1 MRNLIILNPSS
12 FKGKALE
19 VRSNVESAFK
29 NHGLDYE
36 IHVSKSSEDIISTV
50 KTNLDIFSNF
60 ISLGGDG
67 TLHYMANALAGT
79 EKNLGCVPM
88 GSGNDIAKNLD
99 LPFELDGCCVAIK
112 NCKVKR
118 IDLGL
123 INGSY
128 YYLGVSGAGFDSV
141 VTDLANNT
149 KFPIKGAVKYTYAVY
164 RTLVTYRS
172 KKFFIKFNDKER
184 TIDAMF
190 LVAGNMAMYGGGMI
204 IAPEADPTDGILDI
218 CIIKRMNKVHFLKTF
233 PKVFEGQHLSD
244 PFVEYF
250 KVTTIEIDSEYNFS
264 VFADGEYIC
273 KLPARYEVVP
283 KALNFIVAS

>member
-12 FKGKALE
+12 LKGKVLK
-19 VRSNVESAFK
+19 VKSDVESAFK
-29 NHGLDYE
+29 KNGLDYE
-36 IHVSKSSEDIISTV
+36 IHISKSSKDIISTV
-50 KTNLDIFSNF
+50 KANLNIFSNF

-67 TLHYMANALAGT
+67 TLHHMANALAGT
-79 EKNLGCVPM
+79 EKNLGCIPM
-88 GSGNDIAKNLD
+88 GSGNDIAKNLN
-99 LPFELDGCCVAIK
+99 LPFDLDSCCLAIK
-112 NCKVKR
+112 NCRVKR

-123 INGSY
+123 INNSY

-149 KFPIKGAVKYTYAVY
+149 KFPIKGPAKYKYAVY
-164 RTLVTYRS
+164 RTLLTYRS
-172 KKFFIKFNDKER
+172 KKFFIKFNDNER

-190 LVAGNMAMYGGGMI
+190 LVAANMPMYGGGMK

-218 CIIKRMNKVHFLKTF
+218 CIIKRMNKVHFIKAF
-233 PKVFEGQHLSD
+233 PTVFQGRHLSD

-250 KVTTIEIDSEYNFS
+250 KVSSIEIDSEYNFS

-273 KLPARYEVVP
+273 KLPARYEVIP
-283 KALNFIVAS
+283 KALNFIAAP